1 MSSDTKIL
9 VSYLFIMMLL
19 VPNAVKALNFMS
31 REIKRLKGEDVWKG
45 KRGRSKSR

>member
-9 VSYLFIMMLL
+9 VSYLFIMGLL
-19 VPNAVKALNFMS
+19 VPNAVKALNFV
-31 REIKRLKGEDVWKG
+31 RKEIKRLKGEDVWER